1 MNTHKLQLLSTEDK
15 LSLGLHYSRLMV
27 DNSRELWYKIKTN
40 DLKDIQKVTHKGHR
54 ITKRMRKLFYAMS
67 TSEQEVLIKNEMDLI
82 NEYNVDAHF
91 KRVMLTI
98 LRQLCDKKG
107 LGNLE

>member
-1 MNTHKLQLLSTEDK
+1 MNIHKLS
-15 LSLGLHYSRLMV
+15 SLPIEEKIRLGKHYSQLMI

-40 DLKDIQKVTHKGHR
+40 DLQDIQKVTHKGYR

-67 TSEQEVLIKNEMDLI
+67 TSEQEVLIKTEMDLI

-91 KRVMLTI
+91 KRAMLMI

>member
-1 MNTHKLQLLSTEDK
+1 MNIHKLTSLPTEEKIRLGKRYSQLII
-15 LSLGLHYSRLMV
+15 
-27 DNSRELWYKIKTN
+27 DNSRELWYRIKTN
-40 DLKDIQKVTHKGHR
+40 DLKDIQKVTHKGYR

-67 TSEQEVLIKNEMDLI
+67 KSEQEVLIKNEMDLI

>member
-1 MNTHKLQLLSTEDK
+1 MNTYK
-15 LSLGLHYSRLMV
+15 LSSLPMEEKIRLGNHYSQLII
-27 DNSRELWYKIKTN
+27 DNSRELWYRIKTN
-40 DLKDIQKVTHKGHR
+40 DLKDIQKVTHKGYR

-67 TSEQEVLIKNEMDLI
+67 ASEQEVLIKNEMDLI

-91 KRVMLTI
+91 KRAMCVI

>member
-1 MNTHKLQLLSTEDK
+1 MNIHKLTSLPTEEKIRLGKRYSQLII
-15 LSLGLHYSRLMV
+15 
-27 DNSRELWYKIKTN
+27 DNSRELWYRIKTN
-40 DLKDIQKVTHKGHR
+40 DLKDIQKVTHKGYR

-67 TSEQEVLIKNEMDLI
+67 ISEQEVLIKNEMDLI
-82 NEYNVDAHF
+82 NEYNVDTHF

>member
-1 MNTHKLQLLSTEDK
+1 MNIHKLTSLPTEEK
-15 LSLGLHYSRLMV
+15 IRLGKHYSQLII
-27 DNSRELWYKIKTN
+27 DTSRELWYRIKTN
-40 DLKDIQKVTHKGHR
+40 DLKDIQKVTHKGYR
-54 ITKRMRKLFYAMS
+54 IIKRMRKLFYAMS

-82 NEYNVDAHF
+82 NEYNVDVNF
-91 KRVMLTI
+91 KQVMFQI

>member
-1 MNTHKLQLLSTEDK
+1 
-15 LSLGLHYSRLMV
+15 
-27 DNSRELWYKIKTN
+27 
-40 DLKDIQKVTHKGHR
+40 
-54 ITKRMRKLFYAMS
+54 MRKLFYAMS
-67 TSEQEVLIKNEMDLI
+67 TSEQEVLIKTEMDLI

-91 KRVMLTI
+91 KRAMLTI

>member
-1 MNTHKLQLLSTEDK
+1 MNVHKLSSLPTEEK
-15 LSLGLHYSRLMV
+15 IRLGKHYSQLII

-40 DLKDIQKVTHKGHR
+40 DLKDIQKVTHKGYR
-54 ITKRMRKLFYAMS
+54 LTKRMRKLFYAMS
-67 TSEQEVLIKNEMDLI
+67 KLEQEQFIKSEMDLI
-82 NEYNVDAHF
+82 NEYNADTEF
-91 KRVMLTI
+91 KQAMFKI

>member
-1 MNTHKLQLLSTEDK
+1 MNIHKLSSLPTEEKIRLGKRYSQLII
-15 LSLGLHYSRLMV
+15 
-27 DNSRELWYKIKTN
+27 DNSRELWYRIKTN

-91 KRVMLTI
+91 KRAMLTI

>member
-1 MNTHKLQLLSTEDK
+1 MNIHKLTSLPTEEKIRLGKRYSQLII
-15 LSLGLHYSRLMV
+15 
-27 DNSRELWYKIKTN
+27 DNSRELWYRIKTN
-40 DLKDIQKVTHKGHR
+40 DLKDIQKVTHKGYR